1 MNGKKKIWY
10 IPMIEYYSAFKKNEA
25 VPFTTTWMN
34 PEGITLNEIT
44 QMEKDK
50 YCLMPLT

>member
-10 IPMIEYYSAFKKNEA
+10 IPMMEYYSAFTKNEA

-34 PEGITLNEIT
+34 LEGITLNEIIQT
-44 QMEKDK
+44 EKDK
-50 YCLMPLT
+50 YCLIPLI